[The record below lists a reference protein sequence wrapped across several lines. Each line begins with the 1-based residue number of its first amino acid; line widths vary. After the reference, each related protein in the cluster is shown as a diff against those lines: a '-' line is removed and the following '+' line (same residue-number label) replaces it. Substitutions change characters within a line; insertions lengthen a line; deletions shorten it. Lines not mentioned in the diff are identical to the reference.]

1 MKLQKIFAAIFLVS
15 MLFTTTP
22 ASAEMPDITAGETKF
37 DFKSGRY
44 VLKNNVKVVFTDRT
58 ITAEEASVDL
68 YNEVMNASGDVTM
81 TSENMIFRCDEMSG
95 EWAKHGVDV
104 SGNVRFEILGGISI
118 YSERGSFSWKT
129 KLADFYNATV
139 VENGVEKKFNHVQYH
154 VIENQITESE

>member
-1 MKLQKIFAAIFLVS
+1 MKIQKLFAAIFLIS
-15 MLFTTTP
+15 MIFTTTP

-44 VLKNNVKVVFTDRT
+44 VLTGNVKVVFTDRT
-58 ITAEEASVDL
+58 ITAQEASVDL

-81 TSENMIFRCDEMSG
+81 TSENLTFRCDEMSG

-104 SGNVRFEILGGISI
+104 NGNVKFDVLNGISI
-118 YSERGSFSWKT
+118 LAERGSFSWKT

-139 VENGVEKKFNHVQYH
+139 IENGVEKKFNHVQYH